1 MGSLSQRPL
10 LLVLVLR
17 RLIKGGRRRALKEG
31 GPCPGL
37 EAWKGRE
44 TIVLVSRRG
53 NPSANS
59 SHRENKRG
67 CPTAHRSSI
76 RTHRGGS
83 AVLV

>member
-37 EAWKGRE
+37 EASCR
-44 TIVLVSRRG
+44 
-53 NPSANS
+53 
-59 SHRENKRG
+59 
-67 CPTAHRSSI
+67 
-76 RTHRGGS
+76 
-83 AVLV
+83 